1 MSPKL
6 PIPDS
11 STFTIPKLAGE
22 AGWKE
27 LKESFPAL
35 KNDLVL
41 RAAGGEETE
50 RAGVWVMRQAGRYL
64 PGESIEYGKRMENEW
79 NIWEYNHSGVPL
91 CQMSLCA
98 STLRRSTACS
108 LLESAGV
115 CRYASYRNALS

>member
-1 MSPKL
+1 MSPSL

-11 STFTIPKLAGE
+11 STFVTPKLAGE

-41 RAAGGEETE
+41 RAAKGEETE

-64 PGESIEYGKRMENEW
+64 PGKWLFSIRACDG
-79 NIWEYNHSGVPL
+79 L
-91 CQMSLCA
+91 
-98 STLRRSTACS
+98 LRS
-108 LLESAGV
+108 LLRTRCDQDDPFG
-115 CRYASYRNALS
+115 ASLEL

>member
-1 MSPKL
+1 MRIMSPSL

-11 STFTIPKLAGE
+11 STFTTPKLAGE

-27 LKESFPAL
+27 LKESFPTL

-64 PGESIEYGKRMENEW
+64 PGESRAM
-79 NIWEYNHSGVPL
+79 VL
-91 CQMSLCA
+91 D
-98 STLRRSTACS
+98 RV
-108 LLESAGV
+108 SA
-115 CRYASYRNALS
+115 RTSRI

>member
-1 MSPKL
+1 MRIMSPKL

-11 STFTIPKLAGE
+11 STFTTPKLAGE

-27 LKESFPAL
+27 LKGSFPEL

-64 PGESIEYGKRMENEW
+64 PGESLSREWMEDRVE
-79 NIWEYNHSGVPL
+79 HLG
-91 CQMSLCA
+91 M
-98 STLRRSTACS
+98 
-108 LLESAGV
+108 
-115 CRYASYRNALS
+115 

>member
-1 MSPKL
+1 VNYLTTDCTTTLHSMRIMSPKL

-11 STFTIPKLAGE
+11 STFTTPKLAGE

-64 PGESIEYGKRMENEW
+64 PGESLEY
-79 NIWEYNHSGVPL
+79 
-91 CQMSLCA
+91 
-98 STLRRSTACS
+98 
-108 LLESAGV
+108 
-115 CRYASYRNALS
+115 